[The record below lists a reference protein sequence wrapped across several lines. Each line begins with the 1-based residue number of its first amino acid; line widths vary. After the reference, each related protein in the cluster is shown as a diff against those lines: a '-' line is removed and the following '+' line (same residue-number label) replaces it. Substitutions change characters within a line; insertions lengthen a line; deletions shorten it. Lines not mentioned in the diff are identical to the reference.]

1 MYFPDLNLKKKITER
16 ITQSLL
22 MPIQTPSGPV
32 FSTRIRKIVSAT
44 RQVHIVTVE
53 TSIGKRTS
61 PVARIPYG
69 GIKEKLQ
76 AKGFITC
83 TKTESWI
90 VKSATSVSIPERTV
104 SGFTIPITITEEI
117 ATAIKL
123 KKVSFLMYFSASL

>member
-69 GIKEKLQ
+69 GIKEKLN
-76 AKGFITC
+76 C
-83 TKTESWI
+83 S
-90 VKSATSVSIPERTV
+90 
-104 SGFTIPITITEEI
+104 
-117 ATAIKL
+117 
-123 KKVSFLMYFSASL
+123 